1 MWRLNATCV
10 LLAAT
15 AACTS
20 DSDAAAKFVGSWAYG
35 SASTVAIDCGGTP
48 SSESFATVVETF
60 VEQDGHLV
68 KHDNQGCTGLVF
80 DVSADVA
87 TLSPAGQSCA
97 IPASGT
103 SPAATF
109 LGSSYAFT
117 LDADTMSL
125 AEALIG
131 TYTVSGDPTCDVTAT
146 NTLTRQE

>member
-1 MWRLNATCV
+1 MWRINWFVAIAT
-10 LLAAT
+10 A

-20 DSDAAAKFVGSWAYG
+20 DSAAKFVGSWAYG
-35 SASTVAIDCGGTP
+35 SASTVAIDCGGQP

-80 DVSADVA
+80 DVSGDVA

-97 IPASGT
+97 IPASGS

-109 LGSSYAFT
+109 LGSSYRFT
-117 LDADTMSL
+117 IDSETTSL
-125 AEALIG
+125 TEALNG
-131 TYTVSGDPTCDVTAT
+131 TYTVSGDPTCDVTAA